1 MRHAFLLFAF
11 VPVLLYGQTSRP
23 KGYLSPVD
31 VQSLI
36 VLIPPPPEENDV
48 RDVVDQDVFLRTR
61 GAKDTPRWAIAR
73 KDVDISVGGLMRA
86 FSCTFGEATPK
97 QQPHLAA
104 LLARVSSDSFALFD
118 SLKIY
123 YKKKRPFLIHDGP
136 VCVDKK
142 EIAKTYDY
150 PSGHSTVGYTT
161 GLILAD
167 LNVAKAPAILGR
179 ARQFGESRIFCG
191 VHNASAVEAG
201 RVLGAALFA
210 MLQGVPEFRADL
222 EAARAELAAGPE
234 KAGEDKASCEAD
246 AAVLAA
252 SPYKNLPTAKATE

>member
-167 LNVAKAPAILGR
+167 LNVAKAPAILGPAQSKPDGCL
-179 ARQFGESRIFCG
+179 ARLCSRCC
-191 VHNASAVEAG
+191 
-201 RVLGAALFA
+201 
-210 MLQGVPEFRADL
+210 
-222 EAARAELAAGPE
+222 
-234 KAGEDKASCEAD
+234 KASRNSELIWKLRAPNWRLD
-246 AAVLAA
+246 RRKPVRIR
-252 SPYKNLPTAKATE
+252 LPVRRTRRYWRRVRTKICLLRRRRNKELPRYPIHG